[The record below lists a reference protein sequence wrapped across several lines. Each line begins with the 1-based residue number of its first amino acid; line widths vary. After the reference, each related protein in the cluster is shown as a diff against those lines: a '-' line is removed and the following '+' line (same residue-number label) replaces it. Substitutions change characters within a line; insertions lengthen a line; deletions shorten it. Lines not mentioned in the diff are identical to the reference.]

1 MSATGRNLA
10 GRERHEG
17 DFYET
22 PAWCTRSILPHVVKC
37 TARNA
42 NARRCTRL
50 LGHADDHAEPGCNF
64 GWHPSGDFFHVLDAG
79 SGTGA
84 IGRVVKEDFHVETV
98 VEGVE
103 LDDGRRGIAMALD
116 HDRIRY
122 RGGSFFDVTTR
133 GVFQTA
139 NGPRSRKWDLVISNP
154 PYVDAEGFVTHALRI
169 AEVSCFLLRLNW
181 LASKKRA
188 AFHREH
194 PADVFVLP
202 RRPSFTNGGTDA
214 TEYAWFVWGEGRGN
228 RWFLLDVPK

>member
-22 PAWCTRSILPHVVKC
+22 PEWCTRSILSQVMKC
-37 TARNA
+37 KVRNA
-42 NARRCTRL
+42 NGRRCTRP
-50 LGHADDHAEPGCNF
+50 LGHPGDHYEPGCNH
-64 GWHPSGDFFHVLDAG
+64 GWEPSGVFHALDAG

-84 IGRVVKEDFHVETV
+84 IARVVKEDFIGAFVD
-98 VEGVE
+98 GVE
-103 LDDGRRGIAMALD
+103 LDDGRRGIASALD
-116 HDRIRY
+116 HERVKY

-133 GVFQTA
+133 G
-139 NGPRSRKWDLVISNP
+139 PEKWDLVISNP
-154 PYVDAEGFVTHALRI
+154 PYVDAEGFVMHALRI

-194 PADVFVLP
+194 PSDVFVLP
-202 RRPSFTNGGTDA
+202 RRPSFTGGGTDA

-228 RWFLLDVPK
+228 RWFLLDVPT

>member
-22 PAWCTRSILPHVVKC
+22 PEWCTRSILSHVVKC

-42 NARRCTRL
+42 NRRRCTRL
-50 LGHADDHAEPGCNF
+50 LGHADGHYEPGCNY
-64 GWHPSGDFFHVLDAG
+64 GWEPSGFLHVLDAG
-79 SGTGA
+79 AGTGA
-84 IGRVVKEDFHVETV
+84 IARVVKEDFHVDAV
-98 VEGVE
+98 VSGVE
-103 LDDGRRGIAMALD
+103 LDEGRRGIAMARD
-116 HDRIRY
+116 HDRIHY

-133 GVFQTA
+133 GQLPIEA
-139 NGPRSRKWDLVISNP
+139 GGARKWDLVISNP
-154 PYVDAEGFVTHALRI
+154 PYVDAEGFVMHSLRI

-188 AFHREH
+188 AFHRAH

-202 RRPSFTNGGTDA
+202 RRPSFTGGGTDA

-228 RWFLLDVPK
+228 HWFLLDVE